1 MQYYS
6 TNNKSIK
13 VDFKEA
19 VIKGRPADKGLYFP
33 AEIPA
38 LPEDFISNIN
48 QYSSEEIAFEVI
60 SPYVKGI
67 IPASEL
73 VRIIM
78 GTINFKI
85 PLIKVSRDISSL
97 ELFHGPTLTFK
108 DIGARF
114 MSFCMEYFMK
124 EREQKIIALVAT
136 SGDAGGAIAN
146 SFYDIDGIETV
157 ILYPS
162 GKLNMVQE
170 KQLTTL
176 GKNIH
181 AIEVK
186 GSFEDCRQ
194 MVIDIFSDEEL
205 NQKLSLTSAGSGNI
219 ARWLP
224 QQFYYFFAYKQ
235 WIDKETPPVIAV
247 PSGNFGNLSAGL
259 LASFS
264 GLPVKHFVA
273 ACNANDAVSE
283 FLTTEKYQPKKQVN
297 TISHSMDIG
306 DPVNFI
312 RILELF
318 NHQWGDVKKMLSSYS
333 VSDKETKATIK
344 SVHQKNGYLF
354 DPHGAVGYVALQKYL
369 QQYPDQKGIVLA
381 TANPAKFFEI
391 VEPVIEEP
399 TSMPSSVELEFAKST
414 NSIKIN
420 ADINVLKDFLLTI
433 Q

>member
-6 TNNKSIK
+6 TNFKSLK

-19 VIKGRPADKGLYFP
+19 AIKGRPADKGLYFP
-33 AEIPA
+33 EEIPT
-38 LPEDFISNIN
+38 LPEDFIANIN

-60 SPYVKGI
+60 YPYVKGI

-73 VRIIM
+73 VRILM
-78 GTINFKI
+78 GTVNFKV
-85 PLIKVSRDISSL
+85 PLVKVSKDISSL

-108 DIGARF
+108 DFGARF
-114 MSFCMEYFMK
+114 MGYCLEYFVK
-124 EREQKIIALVAT
+124 NQDQKIIALVAT

-146 SFYDIDGIETV
+146 SFYDIEGIEVV

-162 GKLNMVQE
+162 GKLNLVQE

-181 AIEVK
+181 AVEVN
-186 GSFEDCRQ
+186 GSFEDCRR
-194 MVIDIFSDEEL
+194 MMIDAFNDEEL
-205 NQKLSLTSAGSGNI
+205 NKKVSLTSAGSGNI

-235 WIDKETPPVIAV
+235 WVDKDNPPVISV

-259 LASFS
+259 LASLS
-264 GLPVKHFVA
+264 GLPIKHFIG
-273 ACNANDAVSE
+273 ACNANDAVTE
-283 FLTTEKYQPKKQVN
+283 FLVTEKYLSKKQVN

-306 DPVNFI
+306 DPINFA

-318 NHQWGDVKKMLSSYS
+318 NHHWGDLKKMMSSYN
-333 VSDKETKATIK
+333 VSDKETTSAIK

-354 DPHGAVGYVALQKYL
+354 DPHSAVGYVALQQYL
-369 QQYPDQKGIVLA
+369 HKHPDQKGIVLA
-381 TANPAKFFEI
+381 TANPAKFFEV
-391 VEPVIEEP
+391 VEPIIEEP
-399 TSMPSSVELEFAKST
+399 TSMPSSVELEFARPKVGM
-414 NSIKIN
+414 KIN
-420 ADINVLKDFLLTI
+420 ADVDVLKDFLLTI